1 MKQHDLHS
9 STARKYD
16 WCTVTASCEGRSDGE
31 ISMKL
36 LEKEKKTTAKE
47 KEKATFY

>member
-1 MKQHDLHS
+1 MKQHDLHT

-16 WCTVTASCEGRSDGE
+16 WYTVTASCEGRSDGE

-36 LEKEKKTTAKE
+36 LEKEKLLQTRKK
-47 KEKATFY
+47 KLATFY